1 MFFFFFSISGMIC
14 RFTSDAKD
22 KPHGCSILITTFNM
36 ITHQQK
42 RSYEADQTMKWLQE
56 QEWGIM
62 VLDEVHTIPARMFRR
77 VLTIV
82 QAHCKLGL
90 TATLVREDGI

>member
-1 MFFFFFSISGMIC
+1 M
-14 RFTSDAKD
+14 
-22 KPHGCSILITTFNM
+22 GCSIMITTFNM

-62 VLDEVHTIPARMFRR
+62 VLDEVHTIPAKMFRR

-82 QAHCKLGL
+82 QAHCKLGQFPIL
-90 TATLVREDGI
+90 SFFFIEQQT

>member
-1 MFFFFFSISGMIC
+1 
-14 RFTSDAKD
+14 
-22 KPHGCSILITTFNM
+22 M

-42 RSYEADQTMKWLQE
+42 RSYEAEQTMKWLQE

-77 VLTIV
+77 VVIKMLDPCGLSLASDVNRQIIPDSL
-82 QAHCKLGL
+82 KLN
-90 TATLVREDGI
+90 